1 MTSDTAPTAATLP
14 VAKTSAV
21 PPALSAKGLI
31 KSFGAVQAVAGVSFD
46 LASGTATGLIG
57 PNGSGKSTVIEM
69 LSGLL
74 KQDEGQIMIHDRD
87 VSRWSPHRRANAGL
101 TRTFQVS
108 RLWPALSCAENLLAA
123 APPAGRDHLWRSFL
137 APRSLRTVE
146 QEDRATA
153 AEILND
159 FGLWRLRNDPAT
171 SLSGGQARLLEFGRI
186 LMSKASVA
194 LLDEPLAGV
203 NPVMAEAVIAGVR
216 RLQERNITVLLV
228 EHNLGVIQTL
238 CPYVIGMEAGRIAA
252 TGSVDELK
260 ATEFFAEAYL
270 GSLQLGGRP
279 E

>member
-1 MTSDTAPTAATLP
+1 
-14 VAKTSAV
+14 
-21 PPALSAKGLI
+21 
-31 KSFGAVQAVAGVSFD
+31 
-46 LASGTATGLIG
+46 
-57 PNGSGKSTVIEM
+57 M

-74 KQDEGQIMIHDRD
+74 RQDEGKVQIDGRD
-87 VSRWSPHRRANAGL
+87 ISRWSPHRRARAGL

-123 APPAGRDHLWRSFL
+123 APHGGRDDLWRSFL
-137 APRSLRTVE
+137 APGSLRAAE
-146 QEDRATA
+146 KADRGSA

-159 FGLWRLRNDPAT
+159 FGLWRLRNEPAT

-216 RLQERNITVLLV
+216 RLQHDGITVLLV
-228 EHNLGVIQTL
+228 EHNLGVIQAI
-238 CPYVIGMEAGRIAA
+238 CPHVIGMESGRIAA

-260 ATEFFAEAYL
+260 ATEFFADAYL
-270 GSLQLGGRP
+270 GRLQLGRRA